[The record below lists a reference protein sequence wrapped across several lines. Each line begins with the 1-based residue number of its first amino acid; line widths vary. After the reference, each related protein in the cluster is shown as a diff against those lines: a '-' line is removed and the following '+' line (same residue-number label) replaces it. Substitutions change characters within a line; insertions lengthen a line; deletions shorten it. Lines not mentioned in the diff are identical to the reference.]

1 MEEQGKIVEAAK
13 LRFVVTVEGGLA
25 EAATLKVEAF
35 KLTEDGTLI
44 EAAPEKTQDVP
55 DGVLVAL
62 NHAGEFLQSISIS
75 MGISIA
81 AASGDLLTTMSL
93 LAVARRLGLEVGPSA
108 LAGAYGASL
117 LATKLEAAEAAEAE
131 ATS

>member
-1 MEEQGKIVEAAK
+1 MAEQEQAVTPTK
-13 LRFVVTVEGGLA
+13 LRFVVTVEGA
-25 EAATLKVEAF
+25 IHEAGTLKVEAF
-35 KLTEDGTLI
+35 KLAEDGTLI
-44 EAAPEKTQDVP
+44 ETAPEKTQDVP

-81 AASGDLLTTMSL
+81 VASGDSLTAMSL
-93 LAVARRLGLEVGPSA
+93 LAVARRLGLDVTPSA
-108 LAGAYGASL
+108 LAGAEL